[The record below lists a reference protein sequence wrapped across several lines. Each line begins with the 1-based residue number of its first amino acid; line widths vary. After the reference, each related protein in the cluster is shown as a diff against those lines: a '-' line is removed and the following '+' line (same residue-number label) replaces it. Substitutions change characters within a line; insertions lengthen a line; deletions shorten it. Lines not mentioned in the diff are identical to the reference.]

1 MRSSYEI
8 PIQVIAHCTED
19 GRIQPLR
26 FRFEDHEQQM
36 HTMQVLE
43 ILDTRDIPYVG
54 AEGFRYLC
62 KAEEHGT
69 THLYEL
75 NFDFRSHRWVIA
87 QKLY

>member
-1 MRSSYEI
+1 MYGVKQTPVE
-8 PIQVIAHCTED
+8 VICYCGFD
-19 GRIQPLR
+19 GKIQPLR
-26 FRFEDHEQQM
+26 FRFEDHEQLM

-43 ILDTRDIPYVG
+43 VLDTREVPYVG

-62 KAEEHGT
+62 KAEERGM

-75 NFDFRSHRWVIA
+75 NFDFRSHRWIIA